1 MTESSFQ
8 GNGKVEKGFC
18 FSPARDINQFN
29 NGDAGLSVKRGEKG

>member
-1 MTESSFQ
+1 MTEKLFQ

-29 NGDAGLSVKRGEKG
+29 NVDVRLSVKGGEKG

>member
-8 GNGKVEKGFC
+8 GNGKLEKGFC

-29 NGDAGLSVKRGEKG
+29 NRVGLSVKGREIG